1 MHISQVNE
9 ITNHRIISGSEYQW
23 NCFPDARYLDYES
36 EYAYVS
42 VLFTPDTQNIYQA
55 EVSIKE
61 EEWDR
66 DVKPYRWINPFYKQ
80 AYITEAESRNVD
92 PNQAWDD
99 VQWVDLE
106 TEEDWLEKAE
116 SIFNGKPFDTR
127 VQVPLELDEKTML
140 DICMKAHERD
150 ITLNKMVEI
159 ILQEAIERHRNSDL

>member
-42 VLFTPDTQNIYQA
+42 VLYTPDTQSIYQA

-80 AYITEAESRNVD
+80 AYITEAESRNID

-99 VQWVDLE
+99 VKWVDLE

-116 SIFNGKPFDTR
+116 SIFNGKSFDTR
-127 VQVPLELDEKTML
+127 VQVPLELDDKTML
-140 DICMKAHERD
+140 DMCMKAHERD
-150 ITLNKMVEI
+150 ITLNQLVEE
-159 ILQEAIERHRNSDL
+159 ILLAFIEKHKNE